1 MKVYSDFLLF
11 SLWSVLFG
19 YYCIIWASLYVGSSL
34 SHYPKK
40 RVSRSFLSRKRNTRK
55 ENEKVSVSYHR
66 ETILQKGN
74 VIILTGSNSIL
85 NWKITW
91 QSENIVG
98 RDSSVFSIRFNAKH
112 RLFIKHVNEIQ
123 FTMHQVIGSL
133 YKTVNR

>member
-74 VIILTGSNSIL
+74 VIILTVKQYFKLKNHM
-85 NWKITW
+85 
-91 QSENIVG
+91 
-98 RDSSVFSIRFNAKH
+98 AKREYRRS
-112 RLFIKHVNEIQ
+112 RLQCFLDKVQ
-123 FTMHQVIGSL
+123 CKAPAL
-133 YKTVNR
+133 YKTRKRNSVHYAPSNWVVIQNG

>member
-19 YYCIIWASLYVGSSL
+19 YYCIIWVSLYVRSSL

-40 RVSRSFLSRKRNTRK
+40 RVSRSFLSRKREWK
-55 ENEKVSVSYHR
+55 SVSFISQRNNFTKRKCNY
-66 ETILQKGN
+66 LDASKQY
-74 VIILTGSNSIL
+74 L

-91 QSENIVG
+91 QSENIVSRG
-98 RDSSVFSIRFNAKH
+98 SSVFSIRFNAKH
-112 RLFIKHVNEIQ
+112 RLFIKHVKEIQ

-133 YKTVNR
+133 TVWVLV